1 MQLPWADPLI
11 VGDPGPGERAG
22 RDVGGLDRTL
32 DKTRSS
38 AMLILAVSKGR
49 PFGGSNRQFN
59 REKSRSGRPHHGQTK
74 IEFRLLYQSMSL
86 IGPKPGIN
94 GKNEQPFR
102 SSVLLPPRDWRPET
116 PSKNLASKSLEESEA
131 KRRILSRQM
140 RLITVSG
147 RKASRSV
154 MARIF
159 ELRQFAC

>member
-74 IEFRLLYQSMSL
+74 IEFRSFV
-86 IGPKPGIN
+86 PVTVPD
-94 GKNEQPFR
+94 R
-102 SSVLLPPRDWRPET
+102 
-116 PSKNLASKSLEESEA
+116 SEA
-131 KRRILSRQM
+131 ESSRQQRTTGPTFRFAPAA
-140 RLITVSG
+140 RLAAGNPRQKPCHQI
-147 RKASRSV
+147 SRTK
-154 MARIF
+154 
-159 ELRQFAC
+159 